1 MYCKL
6 ESFFFFFGFVNFSLL
21 LFLCQPASNTASWE
35 ESGGPPSAMARQ
47 ANNFVCLDVIVF
59 RLIIEYS
66 SSSSSRDFGP

>member
-1 MYCKL
+1 
-6 ESFFFFFGFVNFSLL
+6 
-21 LFLCQPASNTASWE
+21 
-35 ESGGPPSAMARQ
+35 MARQ